1 LAKGLRTGREPGRRV
16 ANPTRRGLLR
26 LSGSQAMT
34 AATSVTGTPRVT
46 AGPQIAALSCGKP
59 VYLVVL
65 LHAEGSSGQEVIDLA
80 LNFAPDLPK
89 ADFLAAEAPFPAAA
103 GRRWFPG
110 EGESASAIAA
120 GLTAGAPLLDMF
132 LDEML
137 AARRL
142 PGDHLALVGFSH
154 GAMLALDVG
163 LRRAVP
169 PAVIIA
175 FGGAL
180 PEGRDIGTPR
190 AQPPVVFIHGEDDAV
205 VPLADMIATRDRLK
219 ALGLP
224 ARSMRRPGLGHG
236 VDDEGII
243 AAGSVLAA
251 TLVKP
256 KPKAQDDHSD
266 HDHDEHDHDH

>member
-1 LAKGLRTGREPGRRV
+1 MRTGRTPWHRV
-16 ANPTRRGLLR
+16 ANPTWRLLPQLPGNGL
-26 LSGSQAMT
+26 MT
-34 AATSVTGTPRVT
+34 AAIA
-46 AGPQIAALSCGKP
+46 AGPKIAALSCGKP

-80 LNFAPDLPK
+80 LNFAPELPK
-89 ADFLAAEAPFPAAA
+89 ADFLAAEAPFPAAT

-110 EGESASAIAA
+110 EGFSTETIVA
-120 GLTAGAPLLDMF
+120 GLTASAPLLDAF

-137 AARRL
+137 SARRL
-142 PGDHLALVGFSH
+142 PGDHLALVGFSQ

-180 PEGRDIGTPR
+180 PETRDIGAPR

-224 ARSMRRPGLGHG
+224 VKSMRRPGLGHG
-236 VDDEGII
+236 EDDDGII
-243 AAGSVLAA
+243 AAGSVLTAA
-251 TLVKP
+251 LVKP
-256 KPKAQDDHSD
+256 KKASDDHDHGD
-266 HDHDEHDHDH
+266 HDHDH